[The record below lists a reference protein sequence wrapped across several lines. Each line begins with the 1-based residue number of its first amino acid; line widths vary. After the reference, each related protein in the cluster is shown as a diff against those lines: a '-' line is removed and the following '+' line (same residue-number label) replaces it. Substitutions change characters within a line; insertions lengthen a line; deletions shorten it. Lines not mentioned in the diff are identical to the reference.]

1 MFNTKAKIP
10 PPTQVHLNVRTF
22 VSDPLVGDLLVA
34 DDGTLAGV
42 LEIEPVDLTMADPDE
57 AAFVRSQFGQFI
69 SSIRFPDALQF
80 VMATYPQNLK
90 VYLDRMRDLADAR
103 LKEAETLRDAN
114 ADSARRLREERLGR
128 RLERW
133 LSFIQYTLA
142 EVRPIENRY
151 YVVVFHHPFVSL
163 GRGQKPILTAD
174 VFEKA
179 RSILGRKLAHVQGGL
194 DHAGFKWR
202 RLTADEIAE
211 VIYFFYH
218 PVCSPLADMTAPKL
232 RLLPSLVATGQGWTP
247 NHAAG
252 AQAAS
257 AEQGAA
263 A

>member
-1 MFNTKAKIP
+1 MLKSKAKIP
-10 PPTQVHLNVRTF
+10 PPTQIHLNFRTF
-22 VSDPLVGDLLVA
+22 VSDPLAGDLLVA
-34 DDGTLAGV
+34 DDGTLTGV

-57 AAFVRSQFGQFI
+57 ASFVRSQFGQFI

-90 VYLDRMRDLADAR
+90 AYLDRMRALASAR
-103 LKEAETLRDAN
+103 LKEAETLRDAS
-114 ADSARRLREERLGR
+114 ADDARRLREERLGR

-133 LSFIQYTLA
+133 QSFIQYTLA

-151 YVVVFHHPFVSL
+151 YAVVFHHPAVFAA
-163 GRGQKPILTAD
+163 RGQKPTLTTD

-179 RSILGRKLAHVQGGL
+179 RSVLCRKLAHVQGGL
-194 DHAGFKWR
+194 DHAGLRWR
-202 RLTADEIAE
+202 RLEVDEIAQ

-247 NHAAG
+247 HAAG
-252 AQAAS
+252 AHDPS